1 VSGRTVLV
9 TGGGRGLGRSI
20 STAFAA
26 AGDRVV
32 VMGRAREA
40 CDSVVDEIE
49 AAGGEALSAPG
60 DVSLGED
67 RERVVTSAVERFGG
81 VDVLV
86 NNAGILKP
94 RRTVKVTEAELDEI
108 LAVNLKGPLFLSQL
122 VLPHFER
129 AGGGVIVNISALG
142 AFQPMS
148 PIGAYCAVKA
158 AMVNWTTT
166 MAHEW
171 APLGVRVNALV
182 PGPIATD
189 MILPADP
196 TARDAFVAEM
206 GANTIYGRL
215 AEPDELVGGVLFL
228 ASPESAWMT
237 GRSLFFDGGMLR

>member
-1 VSGRTVLV
+1 MSGRTVLV
-9 TGGGRGLGRSI
+9 TGGGRGLGRAI
-20 STAFAA
+20 STAFGA

-32 VMGRAREA
+32 VMGRTRET
-40 CDSVVDEIE
+40 CDEVVDLIE

-60 DVSLGED
+60 DVSSAED

-81 VDVLV
+81 IDVLV

-94 RRTVKVTEAELDEI
+94 RRTAKLLESELDEV
-108 LAVNLKGPLFLSQL
+108 LAVNLKGPLFLSQA

-148 PIGAYCAVKA
+148 PLGAYCAVKA

-189 MILPADP
+189 MILPVEAQ
-196 TARDAFVAEM
+196 AREAFVAEM
-206 GANTIYGRL
+206 GANTVYGRL

-228 ASPESAWMT
+228 AGPDSAWMT